1 MDPYR
6 LPIPM
11 LWKTRRTTDKMA
23 RNLWTVYILSIPLK
37 SFSKTRDRVA
47 NIKVHDKVVKA
58 RPGATKFVM
67 PLASQAYT
75 VRTILTVSRRIPL
88 YDFM

>member
-11 LWKTRRTTDKMA
+11 LWKTRRITDKMA
-23 RNLWTVYILSIPLK
+23 RNLWIALHSLNSVK
-37 SFSKTRDRVA
+37 EFSKSRDRVA

-58 RPGATKFVM
+58 RPGVTKFVM
-67 PLASQAYT
+67 PVANQT
-75 VRTILTVSRRIPL
+75 
-88 YDFM
+88 

>member
-11 LWKTRRTTDKMA
+11 LWKTRRITDKMA
-23 RNLWTVYILSIPLK
+23 RNLWIAYILSIPLK
-37 SFSKTRDRVA
+37 SFSKSRDRVA

-58 RPGATKFVM
+58 RPGVMKFVM
-67 PLASQAYT
+67 AVANQT
-75 VRTILTVSRRIPL
+75 
-88 YDFM
+88 

>member
-11 LWKTRRTTDKMA
+11 LWKTRRITDKMA
-23 RNLWTVYILSIPLK
+23 RK
-37 SFSKTRDRVA
+37 SFSKSRDRVA

-58 RPGATKFVM
+58 RPGVTKFVM
-67 PLASQAYT
+67 PVANQT
-75 VRTILTVSRRIPL
+75 
-88 YDFM
+88 